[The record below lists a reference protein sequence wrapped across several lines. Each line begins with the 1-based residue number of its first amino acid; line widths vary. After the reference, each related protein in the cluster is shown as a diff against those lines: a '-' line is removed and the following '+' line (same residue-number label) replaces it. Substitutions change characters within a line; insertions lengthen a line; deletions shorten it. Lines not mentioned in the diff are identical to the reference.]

1 MTAMGVMINAEKKE
15 CRTMSAE
22 IKQTLHEVRNRL
34 HQIRDYL

>member
-1 MTAMGVMINAEKKE
+1 MANANIKE
-15 CRTMSAE
+15 LLIMSAE